1 MRKLIWLAGISAIV
15 WTLVLGQP
23 VYGVRYCA
31 FGDGLVTETD
41 RVEMVR
47 QAVLKHVSDPVYK
60 DEYYSEIQQD
70 MERMFAA
77 QKVCAAKNGDENCKF
92 YNFPDGSVYGWSYEG
107 DWLEGFLY
115 IDFKNP
121 KYSQSSFHI
130 SRPTCRFNGNI
141 GG

>member
-47 QAVLKHVSDPVYK
+47 QAVTPVFTE
-60 DEYYSEIQQD
+60 DVRRGEYYPELLQD
-70 MERMFAA
+70 MERMFVF
-77 QKVCAAKNGDENCKF
+77 QKECAVKKGDENCRGHKF
-92 YNFPDGSVYGWSYEG
+92 EDGSSYSWNYSG
-107 DWLEGFLY
+107 DWLDGWLNIRIE
-115 IDFKNP
+115 NP
-121 KYSQSSFHI
+121 KGFFLSFSI
-130 SRPTCRFNGNI
+130 SRPTCYFDGKI
-141 GG
+141 Q

>member
-47 QAVLKHVSDPVYK
+47 QAILKHVSERPHWK
-60 DEYYSEIQQD
+60 EYYPGSKQD
-70 MERMFAA
+70 LERVFAA
-77 QKVCAAKNGDENCKF
+77 QKECAATTGDENCRGHKFEDGSHYSWDYDDGWIDGSLHTSF
-92 YNFPDGSVYGWSYEG
+92 YNSKD
-107 DWLEGFLY
+107 
-115 IDFKNP
+115 KNL
-121 KYSQSSFHI
+121 SFEI